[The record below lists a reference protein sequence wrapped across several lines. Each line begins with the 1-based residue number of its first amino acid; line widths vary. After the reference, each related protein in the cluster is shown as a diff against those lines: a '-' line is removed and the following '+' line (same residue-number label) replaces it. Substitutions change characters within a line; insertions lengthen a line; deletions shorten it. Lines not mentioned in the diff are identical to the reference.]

1 MTQIYNYFW
10 GFRNSAPTCAF
21 STCLTHGCFPHRDAL
36 IFRPGTLALPPSSEK
51 SGTLIPVLPDN
62 DAPWPI
68 EPIMTT
74 WLWVIIV
81 TWKHPE
87 TKVSQLHLS
96 KIQHRA
102 TREKYPSQKGNK
114 LPSKRIY
121 PSEVALDFRPFR
133 IRMIFIK
140 WLEDLMELLVHQWDK
155 EPHISRFQYLA
166 EKNQSPIGPIRII
179 FFLVH
184 H

>member
-1 MTQIYNYFW
+1 MNQLHGVAIQTTHKCSTKKVTIVFTQPLICRSFLFSFNFCGCTLKNMTQIYNYFW

-21 STCLTHGCFPHRDAL
+21 STCLTHGCFPQQDAL

-87 TKVSQLHLS
+87 TKYLS
-96 KIQHRA
+96 YTSRKFNIEQPVKSTHPKKE
-102 TREKYPSQKGNK
+102 TNC
-114 LPSKRIY
+114 LPSE
-121 PSEVALDFRPFR
+121 S
-133 IRMIFIK
+133 IRQK
-140 WLEDLMELLVHQWDK
+140 LL
-155 EPHISRFQYLA
+155 
-166 EKNQSPIGPIRII
+166 
-179 FFLVH
+179 
-184 H
+184 